1 MEYFFTPSNC
11 RVTLEQ
17 KIMVGHQNGKSHV
30 KTFTIRIHITI

>member
-17 KIMVGHQNGKSHV
+17 KVVGHQNEKSHV